1 MALRLNQIIA
11 LSKTAK
17 AQGENALT
25 LLYHS
30 LQKSGGPLSGI
41 ARTYQPRDDD
51 GEKLPPESTLLQ
63 LRTRELLAKT
73 APLVARQMD
82 IVATLD
88 DGNQAAEANVVVDG
102 ETILENVPVTTLI
115 FLEKKLDYIIET
127 LGKLPVL
134 DASESWTFDEGVSA
148 YRTDPVQT
156 VRTKKVPRNHV
167 KAEATDKHPAQV
179 ELYYE
184 DTVVGTWSTTKFSGA
199 VSAAEKQEL
208 LTKASKLRE
217 AVKVA
222 REEANSTT
230 VADYK
235 IGNKVLEFLG
245 WVQ

>member
-1 MALRLNQIIA
+1 MALRLNQVIA

-17 AQGENALT
+17 TQGENALT

-30 LQKSGGPLSGI
+30 LQKSSAPLSGI

-51 GEKLPPESTLLQ
+51 GEKLPPEATLLQ
-63 LRTRELLAKT
+63 VRSRELMAQA
-73 APLVARQMD
+73 APLVARQVD

-88 DGNQAAEANVVVDG
+88 SGNQRAGANVVLDG
-102 ETILENVPVTTLI
+102 EVVLENVPATTLI
-115 FLEKKLDYIIET
+115 FLEKKLDSVIDT

-134 DASESWTFDEGVSA
+134 DASESWTFDSSVSA

-199 VSAAEKQEL
+199 VSAAEKRAL
-208 LTKASKLRE
+208 LTKASQLRE

-222 REEANSTT
+222 REEANGIT
-230 VADYK
+230 VDDVK
-235 IGNKVLEFLG
+235 LGDKVIALLG
-245 WVQ
+245 W